1 MRSRTNVWVLSLAVA
16 LAGCDEPAPTAEA
29 TEHAEHAEATEHAEH
44 AEATEHAGHAAETNE
59 HAEHAADPHAD
70 HAAHDHEPLP
80 VLEGADPTATL
91 HDLPTVFRDPEDQ
104 EVSFRDFRGHPTLVA
119 MFYGSCT
126 TVCPL
131 ILHDLARIDEA
142 VASDRLRVAVATFD
156 PERDTAERLRALRTE
171 RGMDAARWKLLRGD
185 EDGTRDLAMSLGIQY
200 RKLPDGEFAHSALIV
215 LLDGEGHVVE
225 RHEGLGRPLD
235 AVIARARTLVGGSP

>member
-1 MRSRTNVWVLSLAVA
+1 
-16 LAGCDEPAPTAEA
+16 
-29 TEHAEHAEATEHAEH
+29 
-44 AEATEHAGHAAETNE
+44 
-59 HAEHAADPHAD
+59 
-70 HAAHDHEPLP
+70 
-80 VLEGADPTATL
+80 
-91 HDLPTVFRDPEDQ
+91 
-104 EVSFRDFRGHPTLVA
+104 

-142 VASDRLRVAVATFD
+142 VGSDRLRVAVATFD

-171 RGMDAARWKLLRGD
+171 RDMDAARWKLLRGD